1 MTLLD
6 AMPRRPLRV
15 WPPRNAIGAAM
26 CLLVFVPLLWFA
38 GRPVWETL
46 RDDMTLPGNSP
57 AASQASIDLHCTK
70 PPLMHLCDATVRYT
84 ARGQAYVREIS
95 LFTIW
100 NRPTPGRYRVQY
112 LRSDPGHIKV
122 DWGGDIDATRL
133 LSFAAAVLAALIG
146 LPLALRSAWPLRRA
160 LRRNPW
166 RPVLAEVLDIRPAR
180 DGVWYAVSWT
190 DPFTGAPRQG
200 GAHLDGKAA
209 PVWADPLHTCALALA
224 GPGGQVAVLDAALR
238 RASLRPDE
246 RAAIQ
251 KAARTAERAE
261 V

>member
-26 CLLVFVPLLWFA
+26 CLLVFIPLLWFA
-38 GRPVWETL
+38 GRPVWDTL
-46 RDDMTLPGNSP
+46 RDDMTVPGNSP
-57 AASQASIDLHCTK
+57 AASQASIDLRCTRL
-70 PPLMHLCDATVRYT
+70 PMMHLCDGTVRYT
-84 ARGQAYVREIS
+84 ARGQPYVREIS

-100 NRPTPGRYRVQY
+100 NRPTAGSRRVQY
-112 LRSDPGHIKV
+112 VRSDPAHIMV
-122 DWGGDIDATRL
+122 NWGGDIDATRL
-133 LSFAAAVLAALIG
+133 MSFGAAALAALIG
-146 LPLALRSAWPLRRA
+146 LPLALRAAWPLRRA

-180 DGVWYAVSWT
+180 GGAWYAVTWT
-190 DPFTGAPRQG
+190 DPFNGAPRQG
-200 GAHLDGKAA
+200 GAHLDGMAA
-209 PVWADPLHTCALALA
+209 PMWADPLRIRALALA
-224 GPGGQVAVLDAALR
+224 GPGGQVAVLDATLR

-251 KAARTAERAE
+251 QAARAAERAE